1 MERLSTFRRLV
12 IAKNVRLPWR
22 VTTTLR
28 QGQCVLLGAGDGV
41 EGVTYRLDTF
51 IDGKKA
57 SSRVHWVAKKTVCA

>member
-1 MERLSTFRRLV
+1 M
-12 IAKNVRLPWR
+12 
-22 VTTTLR
+22 
-28 QGQCVLLGAGDGV
+28 LLGAGDGV